1 MKIYDFLADGN
12 TIEIQYGKNLTK
24 YVTFSNGAL
33 HWAKN
38 TDTLSGLLINSLQ
51 DKLNKT
57 FTDIYPEDFIINHA
71 VVRLYD
77 PYNTCLLH
85 NKTIN
90 EAENFIKNYDSAK
103 TQKEDNSNM
112 TINDFLAQGGSI
124 DCTWNADIKCRK
136 IVTANDFNV
145 SNGVTL
151 DDLTNFLWQNG
162 RFESNGTSSSVKLQN
177 KQYTLIDADGD
188 ILIEKVD
195 KDKATDFL
203 KSYKPELFKSQLI
216 KFKKSGESNLVK
228 IIENLNTEF
237 NADPEKRKLILKA
250 YTAGI
255 KFKYD
260 RDTIFYDL
268 RTITE
273 RYNKI
278 TAEHSITTQ
287 DEQRKVLSNIVDFY
301 CDII

>member
-12 TIEIQYGKNLTK
+12 TIEIQYGKHLTK
-24 YVTFSNGAL
+24 YATFSNGAVR
-33 HWAKN
+33 WTKN

-51 DKLNKT
+51 DKFNKT
-57 FTDIYPEDFIINHA
+57 FTDVYPDDFIIGSA
-71 VVRLYD
+71 IVRLYD

-85 NKTIN
+85 NKTLD
-90 EAENFIKNYDSAK
+90 EAENFIKNYDPNK
-103 TQKEDNSNM
+103 KKEDNSM

-124 DCTWNADIKCRK
+124 DCTWNANIKCRK
-136 IVTANDFNV
+136 TVTANDFNV

-151 DDLTNFLWQNG
+151 DDLTNFLWQDG
-162 RFESNGTSSSVKLQN
+162 HFESNGTSNSVKLQN

-203 KSYKPELFKSQLI
+203 KHYTPELFKSQLT
-216 KFKKSGESNLVK
+216 KFKNSGDSSLVK

-237 NADPEKRKLILKA
+237 NNDPEKRKLILKA
-250 YTAGI
+250 YTVGI

-278 TAEHSITTQ
+278 TAENSITTQ